1 MNLSSEA
8 CLILNEPMKYLDL
21 DHGQKG
27 VVDSTHIWTLKHRKN
42 YLATGVLPME
52 VFVNALMY
60 IRKYASMRGAVGE
73 EKDII
78 HTSILKYSKMVCHK
92 FKSVNQLNYHLKGLY
107 GCELPKKFRDELH
120 DVMTNR
126 DVEQEN
132 ATTTLSEPISSEPT
146 EPTSSSSVETKNV
159 SIGGLK
165 FTLTEGS
172 SLTIGE
178 LSTESFN
185 LQGMKSIKIDR
196 VSEGRLFGVSLEV

>member
-8 CLILNEPMKYLDL
+8 CLLLNEPMKYLDL
-21 DHGQKG
+21 NHGQKD

-42 YLATGVLPME
+42 YLATGVLSKE
-52 VFVNALMY
+52 VFVKALMS
-60 IRKYASMRGAVGE
+60 IRKYASQRGAVGE
-73 EKDII
+73 EKDLI

-107 GCELPKKFRDELH
+107 GCELPKKFRDQMYNIMEGG
-120 DVMTNR
+120 
-126 DVEQEN
+126 E
-132 ATTTLSEPISSEPT
+132 ASSSEEPVLLSPQ
-146 EPTSSSSVETKNV
+146 EPTDTSTKEVN
-159 SIGGLK
+159 IGGLM
-165 FTLTEGS
+165 FTLTKGS

-178 LSTESFN
+178 LSTESLN